1 MLSPFCA
8 SQSAPSPS
16 MRTVMPSASSATT
29 SLWSDSARPSVS
41 KPGPRFAEV
50 AGTRTWTRTRLQPLQ
65 EPVGGER
72 DRPGVQDDVVVRED
86 EDPDDDED
94 HTGGA
99 LDDRDERPI
108 AVEEAEERAERR
120 RRDQERQPEPGGVG
134 YEQADAALDR
144 LRRAGERED
153 RAPNGT
159 DAGRPTRREGDADRE
174 RAQVACGL
182 LADLPLL

>member
-1 MLSPFCA
+1 MLSPLCA

-99 LDDRDERPI
+99 LRS
-108 AVEEAEERAERR
+108 EERR
-120 RRDQERQPEPGGVG
+120 VG
-134 YEQADAALDR
+134 KE
-144 LRRAGERED
+144 
-153 RAPNGT
+153 
-159 DAGRPTRREGDADRE
+159 GRCRCT
-174 RAQVACGL
+174 
-182 LADLPLL
+182 